1 MRIKHAL
8 LCALTGATLLA
19 APVQASELTKSDVEQ
34 IVRDYLVKNP
44 EILVEMSNALRAKQE
59 SQQAAN
65 DKSLIEAHAKQLY
78 SNKDPE
84 SGNPKG
90 SLTVVE
96 FFDYNCGYCK
106 RAHPLIKQLLGE
118 DKNIRYIYK
127 QFPIL
132 SETSYFAARAALAVQ
147 LGQPDKYQAFH
158 EKLYAH
164 QGPLSDE
171 AQVKQLAEAAGVN
184 WNKVE
189 AKIKDGS
196 IDQNLGTNRA
206 LAEAMSISGTP
217 AFIIGDQILRGA
229 PRDLASLKGVIKDVK
244 AGKSIQ

>member
-1 MRIKHAL
+1 MTIKNAL
-8 LCALTGATLLA
+8 FCALAGVTLLA
-19 APVQASELTKSDVEQ
+19 APVHASELTKSDVEQ

-59 SQQAAN
+59 SQQAES
-65 DKSLIEAHAKQLY
+65 DKALIKAHSKQLY
-78 SNKDPE
+78 ANNDPE
-84 SGNPKG
+84 MGNPKA

-106 RAHPLIKQLLGE
+106 RAHPLVKQLMAE
-118 DKNIRYIYK
+118 DKDIRYIYK

-132 SETSYFAARAALAVQ
+132 SESSYLAARAALAVQ
-147 LGQPDKYQAFH
+147 LGQPDKYPAFH
-158 EKLYAH
+158 EKLYTH
-164 QGPLSDE
+164 QGPLADD
-171 AQVKQLAEAAGVN
+171 AQVKQLAQAAGVD
-184 WNKVE
+184 WSKVE

-206 LAEAMSISGTP
+206 LAEALGISGTP

-229 PRDLASLKGVIKDVK
+229 PRDLASLKGFIKDVR

>member
-1 MRIKHAL
+1 MTIKNAL
-8 LCALTGATLLA
+8 FCALAGVTLLA
-19 APVQASELTKSDVEQ
+19 SPVQASELTKSDVEQ

-59 SQQAAN
+59 SQQAES
-65 DKSLIEAHAKQLY
+65 DKALIKAHAQQLY
-78 SNKDPE
+78 GNKDPE
-84 SGNPKG
+84 MGNPKG
-90 SLTVVE
+90 SLTIVE

-106 RAHPLIKQLLGE
+106 RAHPLVEQLMAE
-118 DKNIRYIYK
+118 DKDIRYIYK

-132 SETSYFAARAALAVQ
+132 SETSYFAARAVLAVQ
-147 LGQPDKYQAFH
+147 LGQPDKYQSFH

-171 AQVKQLAEAAGVN
+171 AQVKKVAEEAGVN
-184 WNKVE
+184 WSKVE

-206 LAEAMSISGTP
+206 LAEALGISGTP

-229 PRDLASLKGVIKDVK
+229 PRDLASLKSFIKDVR

>member
-1 MRIKHAL
+1 MTIKNAL
-8 LCALTGATLLA
+8 FCALAGVTLLA
-19 APVQASELTKSDVEQ
+19 SPVQASELTKSDVEQ

-59 SQQAAN
+59 SQQAES
-65 DKSLIEAHAKQLY
+65 DKALIKAHAQQLY
-78 SNKDPE
+78 GNKDPE
-84 SGNPKG
+84 MGNPKG
-90 SLTVVE
+90 SLTIVE

-106 RAHPLIKQLLGE
+106 RAHPLVEQLMAE
-118 DKNIRYIYK
+118 DKDIRYIYK

-132 SETSYFAARAALAVQ
+132 SETSYFAARTALAVQ

-171 AQVKQLAEAAGVN
+171 AQVKKVAEEAGVN
-184 WNKVE
+184 WSKVE

-206 LAEAMSISGTP
+206 LAEALGISGTP

-229 PRDLASLKGVIKDVK
+229 PRDLASLKSFIKDVR

>member
-1 MRIKHAL
+1 MTIKNAL
-8 LCALTGATLLA
+8 FCALAGVTLLA
-19 APVQASELTKSDVEQ
+19 APVHASELTKSDVEQ

-59 SQQAAN
+59 SQQAES
-65 DKSLIEAHAKQLY
+65 DKSLIKAHSKQLY
-78 SNKDPE
+78 VNNDPE
-84 SGNPKG
+84 MGNPKA

-106 RAHPLIKQLLGE
+106 RAHPLVKQLMAE
-118 DKNIRYIYK
+118 DKDIRYIYK

-132 SETSYFAARAALAVQ
+132 SESSYLAARAALAVQ
-147 LGQPDKYQAFH
+147 LGQPDKYPAFH
-158 EKLYAH
+158 EKLYTH
-164 QGPLSDE
+164 QGPLADD
-171 AQVKQLAEAAGVN
+171 AQVKQLALAAGVD
-184 WNKVE
+184 WSKVE

-206 LAEAMSISGTP
+206 LAEALGISGTP

-229 PRDLASLKGVIKDVK
+229 PRDLASLKGFIKDVR